1 MVWFRVKARAR
12 NNAGEKVMCD
22 DFISNRSTCSKFV
35 AASLIH
41 FSLSR
46 VDLKGI
52 VFVAKR
58 NCFAIWRHTYF
69 GKLLRSSRAGVLH
82 WKQLLTL
89 LAATLTTRAH
99 PTTTPN
105 CWNHTRNEASK
116 IHASLK
122 NMESLTCQSFRIR
135 IPFLRLPSQT
145 NMPMMMLAAGSLYHK
160 APSSRHLP
168 RWPQWGSLKRSQKN
182 DNWEP
187 EALTNSWL
195 VKGNEDTTYNLIQI
209 NGISITVLL
218 HVSYTINEQSI

>member
-1 MVWFRVKARAR
+1 MWWFYI
-12 NNAGEKVMCD
+12 
-22 DFISNRSTCSKFV
+22 FL
-35 AASLIH
+35 SL
-41 FSLSR
+41 SLSR

-52 VFVAKR
+52 FFLAKR
-58 NCFAIWRHTYF
+58 NCSANWRHTYF

-182 DNWEP
+182 DNLGTRGFDKLMTREGEW
-187 EALTNSWL
+187 
-195 VKGNEDTTYNLIQI
+195 GYNLQPHT
-209 NGISITVLL
+209 N
-218 HVSYTINEQSI
+218 